1 MWGPTGPECDI
12 LVSKLLGFESSR
24 LQNFSNFLDDIGY
37 SIKNNLVSKSVRF
50 GIKNKFVLKKV
61 LDSVFF
67 QRFFSGISGIGYC
80 RKVGFCHEADI
91 IFQRFFPKILPI

>member
-50 GIKNKFVLKKV
+50 GIKNKFVLKK
-61 LDSVFF
+61 SIRFSIFSAFF
-67 QRFFSGISGIGYC
+67 LGIPSFIAYKGY
-80 RKVGFCHEADI
+80 VVASD
-91 IFQRFFPKILPI
+91 